1 MGHLPPA
8 GIFPRDLGHLPQRKV
23 AGGLDQQTEEAVLE
37 ML

>member
-1 MGHLPPA
+1 MGQKTSR